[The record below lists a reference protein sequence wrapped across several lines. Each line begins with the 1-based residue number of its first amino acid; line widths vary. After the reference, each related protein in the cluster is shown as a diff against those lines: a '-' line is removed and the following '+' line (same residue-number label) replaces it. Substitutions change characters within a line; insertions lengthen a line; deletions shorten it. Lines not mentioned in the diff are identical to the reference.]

1 MGWGYKVAMLACALT
16 AVTMPLRASEPVN
29 KDGTTTIRFGGDPKA
44 ANFINIMPG
53 WNYIVRLYR
62 PRGEILDGSWK
73 LPAAV
78 PVN

>member
-1 MGWGYKVAMLACALT
+1 
-16 AVTMPLRASEPVN
+16 
-29 KDGTTTIRFGGDPKA
+29 
-44 ANFINIMPG
+44 MPG

-78 PVN
+78 PAN